1 MIEEVEVGQ
10 LLSLQLNP
18 TYEQITVCTL
28 EGDELGKLNKQDTAL
43 AMCYNKKLQI
53 FSEIGQMDYQHH
65 IRCKVRILL
74 IDPKT
79 QEN

>member
-1 MIEEVEVGQ
+1 M
-10 LLSLQLNP
+10 SLQLNP
-18 TYEQITVCTL
+18 TYEQIMVCTL

-43 AMCYNKKLQI
+43 AMRCNKKLQI
-53 FSEIGQMDYQHH
+53 FSEIYQMDYQHH
-65 IRCKVRILL
+65 IRRKVRILL

>member
-1 MIEEVEVGQ
+1 MIEELEVGQ

-18 TYEQITVCTL
+18 TYEQITVSTL
-28 EGDELGKLNKQDTAL
+28 EGDELGQLNKQDTAL
-43 AMCYNKKLQI
+43 AMRCNKQLQI
-53 FSEIGQMDYQHH
+53 FSEICQMDYQH

>member
-1 MIEEVEVGQ
+1 MIEEVEVRQ

-28 EGDELGKLNKQDTAL
+28 EGDELGKLNKQDTTL